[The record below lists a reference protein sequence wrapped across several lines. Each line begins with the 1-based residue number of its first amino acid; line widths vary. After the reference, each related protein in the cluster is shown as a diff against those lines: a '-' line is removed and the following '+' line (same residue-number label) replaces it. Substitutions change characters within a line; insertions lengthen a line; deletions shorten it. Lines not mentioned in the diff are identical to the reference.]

1 MQANKAALKAMLI
14 NRIGD
19 FFILISIMILFFSF
33 KSLDFFVIFSQVNLY
48 SLKTV
53 NFVNLNF
60 KLIDL
65 ICFFLFLGA
74 ITKSAQIFFHG

>member
-1 MQANKAALKAMLI
+1 MLI

-19 FFILISIMILFFSF
+19 FFLLSGIILIFFCF
-33 KSLDFFVIFSQVNLY
+33 KSLDFFVVFSQFNLYVFKNVNL
-48 SLKTV
+48 
-53 NFVNLNF
+53 FGINF
-60 KLIDL
+60 KITDI

>member
-1 MQANKAALKAMLI
+1 MLI
-14 NRIGD
+14 NRVGD
-19 FFILISIMILFFSF
+19 FFILMGIMLLFFSF

-48 SLKTV
+48 AIKTV
-53 NFVNLNF
+53 GLFGLNF

>member
-1 MQANKAALKAMLI
+1 MLI

-19 FFILISIMILFFSF
+19 FFILISIMLLFFSF
-33 KSLDFFVIFSQVNLY
+33 KSLDFFVIFSQINLY
-48 SLKTV
+48 SVKLIKL
-53 NFVNLNF
+53 FGLQF
-60 KLIDL
+60 KLVDI

>member
-1 MQANKAALKAMLI
+1 MLI

-19 FFILISIMILFFSF
+19 FFILTAMMLLFFFF
-33 KSLDFFVIFSQVNLY
+33 KSLDFFVIFSQVNVY
-48 SLKTV
+48 SLKIIKI
-53 NFVNLNF
+53 FNLTF
-60 KLIDL
+60 KLMDL